1 MLSNHRGE
9 SLSTAAIYRMPCIFP
24 RNTRNFNTYTMQ
36 MRAILMQIFPEVQCD
51 FALQFVLD
59 SAIVMQIECVFVWD
73 WAQLSFL
80 TGGNM

>member
-1 MLSNHRGE
+1 
-9 SLSTAAIYRMPCIFP
+9 
-24 RNTRNFNTYTMQ
+24 MQ